1 MIEEINPDIL
11 LDSLNP
17 HNMLKL
23 YSIGAFPM
31 ANKSSGGIEWY
42 RPEVRCIIPL
52 DNHNIPR
59 SLKKI
64 IQNSH
69 YEIKYDFSVLDVIIN
84 CSKRRETWISP
95 KLIEAYKGL
104 IKIGAVH
111 SVEVWDKKEMVG
123 GLYGIVYKGSF
134 FGESMFSFK
143 PQTSKI
149 ALYYLIQNLI
159 EKDFVLLDVQYK
171 TEHLKMFGAKEI
183 SIINYELF
191 LEVSEK
197 KEVSF

>member
-1 MIEEINPDIL
+1 MSKEYIL
-11 LDSLNP
+11 DFEKTLIP
-17 HNMLKL
+17 QNMLRL

-31 ANKSSGGIEWY
+31 ADKFTENINWY
-42 RPEVRCIIPL
+42 KPEVRCIIPL
-52 DNHNIPR
+52 DNFNIPR

-64 IQNSH
+64 IQNSQ

-84 CSKRRETWISP
+84 CSKRKETWISP

-104 IKIGAVH
+104 IKIGVVH
-111 SVEVWDKKEMVG
+111 SVEVWNEKEMVG
-123 GLYGIVYKGSF
+123 GLYGIAFKGAF

-159 EKDFVLLDVQYK
+159 KKDFILLDVQYQ
-171 TEHLKMFGAKEI
+171 TEHLAMFGAKEI
-183 SIINYELF
+183 SFENYELF
-191 LEVSEK
+191 LEAAYK
-197 KEVSF
+197 KEVSFL